1 MNARFGWMG
10 LGVCIL
16 LLAIIARAEN
26 EAKFYPNGKLYIPK
40 VQMLDYDNSVVAS
53 YQATLKKKKG
63 KEWVFQLTGLSS
75 ADKPA
80 NVTGS
85 WTFKFDKVGGY
96 RYENSKW
103 SWETNTEPISY
114 NVVLTQNTDYT
125 VSGSIAT
132 NMLFDGIVA
141 GEDLY
146 FVILTGTGSN
156 QARLLSCQCMVE
168 SNVMD
173 GVFYYTWTNGST
185 IAAGDFTGTR

>member
-1 MNARFGWMG
+1 MSTRIGLAGWG
-10 LGVCIL
+10 LCIL
-16 LLAIIARAEN
+16 FLAVMAGAEN
-26 EAKFYPNGKLYIPK
+26 EAKFYSNGKLYIPK
-40 VQMLDYDNSVVAS
+40 VQWLDKEGSVLQT
-53 YQATLKKKKG
+53 YQVTMKKQKG
-63 KEWVFQLTGLSS
+63 EWMFKLSGLSP
-75 ADKPA
+75 AEKPA